1 MLRQP
6 LSDLQIGT
14 YDNIATASMSTP
26 VIRVIDM
33 FAEQNISAVPIVDEN
48 NVVLNVY
55 ETIDVMVILSIVIWF
70 LCVFNR

>member
-55 ETIDVMVILSIVIWF
+55 ETIDVMVILSIAI
-70 LCVFNR
+70 